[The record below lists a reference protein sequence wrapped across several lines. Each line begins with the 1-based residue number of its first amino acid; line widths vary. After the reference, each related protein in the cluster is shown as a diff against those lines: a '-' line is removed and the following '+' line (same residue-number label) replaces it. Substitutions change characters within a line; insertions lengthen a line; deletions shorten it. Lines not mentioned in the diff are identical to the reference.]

1 MSEFLKVKRAFV
13 VLDPNGRNELNIEFD
28 EPIPEY
34 SETRAKII
42 NDEYGGY
49 MFYLE
54 DRGIAHF
61 GCYDPNGKF
70 WSSRPSVFRD
80 YGDHPIEVSFVT
92 PSKFIGFSRTAGAI
106 TETFC
111 KKILADFNIPF
122 HIEEI
127 TPFSDKEI
135 VSVLVQDRSLIGK
148 TFTDSRGITWRIAD
162 RSPYPYDVT
171 RYVCFSTNSSES
183 RYFGAAEMPG
193 EFYDG
198 LFWDEFKEKYKED
211 SGD

>member
-122 HIEEI
+122 HIECVQ
-127 TPFSDKEI
+127 PFSDNEM
-135 VSVLVQDRSLIGK
+135 VSELVQNRNITGN
-148 TFTDSRGITWRIAD
+148 TFTDQHGVFWKIKQKSD
-162 RSPYPYDVT
+162 HPYNRNTYICFAPYE
-171 RYVCFSTNSSES
+171 RKS
-183 RYFGAAEMPG
+183 RYYGFKDLPREL
-193 EFYDG
+193 YDG
-198 LFWDEFKEKYKED
+198 LFWEDFKAVYIPKEN
-211 SGD
+211 